1 MNPSENQYTML
12 NLPKHTM
19 GVGDRF
25 GKQGRAQLQA
35 MSAAHNAGLP
45 LCPVWNKS
53 YREHSI
59 IKTNPA
65 DVRLEA
71 DEAVR
76 VLGWGEP
83 YFVDADHINFD
94 TVDDFLEPSDFFT
107 LDVADAI
114 NQPAEDA
121 AIDEFIDKHSDLC
134 GTIAIKGLQNSLQ
147 ITTKRLRDIAGK
159 YLFAAREAGRLYR
172 RIEQAKGTG
181 TFVTEVSMDETPAP
195 QTPDELL
202 VILAALADEEIPVQT
217 IAPRFSG
224 RFNKGVDYVGDV
236 DAFEQE
242 FRGDLAVIQYAVE
255 NFGLPASLKL
265 SVHSGSDKFSIYP
278 RIARAIRE
286 ANAGLHLKT
295 AGTTWLEELI
305 GLATAGNEGL
315 TIAREVYYAA
325 RERFDELCEPYAD
338 VIDIDVRKLPSPD
351 EVGKWDGARF
361 AATLRHD
368 QSCPDYNP
376 DFRQLLHVGYKVAAE
391 MGDRYR
397 QALDAHA
404 ETVGCHV
411 CENLLERHIRPLF
424 GSQ

>member
-1 MNPSENQYTML
+1 MMKM
-12 NLPKHTM
+12 PKHTM

-35 MSAAHNAGLP
+35 MIAAHNAGIS

-65 DVRLEA
+65 DVRREA

-76 VLGWGEP
+76 ALGWDQP

-94 TVDDFLEPSDFFT
+94 TVDDFLKPSDFFT

-114 NQPAEDA
+114 NKPAEDA
-121 AIDEFIDKHSDLC
+121 AVDQFIDKHSDLC
-134 GTIAIKGLQNSLQ
+134 GSIVIRGLQDPVKIN
-147 ITTKRLRDIAGK
+147 TNRLRAIAGK

-172 RIEQAKGTG
+172 RIEQAKGTD

-242 FRGDLAVIQYAVE
+242 FRADLAVIQYAVD
-255 NFGLPASLKL
+255 NFGLPSSLKL

-278 RIARAIRE
+278 RIARAIRD

-305 GLATAGNEGL
+305 GLAAAGGEGL
-315 TIAREVYYAA
+315 IIAREIYYAA
-325 RERFDELCEPYAD
+325 RERFDELCGPYAD

-351 EVGKWDGARF
+351 EVEKWDGPRF

-368 QSCPDYNP
+368 QACPDYNP

-404 ETVGCHV
+404 EIVGRHV
-411 CENLLERHIRPLF
+411 RDNLLERHIRPLF
-424 GSQ
+424 GSE